1 MGACAFS
8 RVHRSIC
15 GRTCFAFAD
24 LNKRGKT
31 MRKREKIFQA
41 SPDSPELPDELLL
54 CGSPS
59 SLLLLLLLLCRGGG
73 RVRGGAPPGPP
84 RGRRGG
90 GVLPPL
96 PGRPRRRRILL
107 AASAASASPAPHN
120 STFLSSLSFSRS
132 LVRHKAQ
139 AALFLSPNQNPTTSL
154 PCCRSSLSCFFIQN
168 LLYVCHRRKQITKYR
183 DLSLNS
189 SSQIVFFF
197 SLS

>member
-8 RVHRSIC
+8 SVQRSIC

-31 MRKREKIFQA
+31 ARKRENIFQA

-59 SLLLLLLLLCRGGG
+59 SLLLLLLLCRGGG

-96 PGRPRRRRILL
+96 P
-107 AASAASASPAPHN
+107 
-120 STFLSSLSFSRS
+120 
-132 LVRHKAQ
+132 
-139 AALFLSPNQNPTTSL
+139 
-154 PCCRSSLSCFFIQN
+154 
-168 LLYVCHRRKQITKYR
+168 
-183 DLSLNS
+183 
-189 SSQIVFFF
+189 
-197 SLS
+197 